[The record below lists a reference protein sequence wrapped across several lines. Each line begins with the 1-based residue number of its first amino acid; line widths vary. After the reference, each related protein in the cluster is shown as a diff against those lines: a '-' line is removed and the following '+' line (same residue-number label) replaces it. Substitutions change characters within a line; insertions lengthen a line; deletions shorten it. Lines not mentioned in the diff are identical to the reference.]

1 MKKLLFSFLLFGL
14 SVTTALAHSERD
26 SFKTAIYVMKNSV
39 NALADEALAER
50 ELARITDQ
58 LHFDKVYLEVYRS
71 GALVDEESLI
81 KAIKFFEARGIKTA
95 TGITP
100 EAGSR
105 AGQFNALDY
114 ENPEHRQELLEAVE
128 LAARHFDE
136 IILDDFF
143 FFNSKTDANIRAKG
157 KRSWTEYRLD
167 TMRKVSQDLVIKPA
181 RKIRPDVKLIIKYP
195 NWHEHFQ
202 AAGFDLEQQP
212 EMFDGIYTGT
222 ETRDPDITDQLLQQ
236 YHSYSNYRYFE
247 NIAPGRN
254 GGGWVDPYSLQYADR
269 YAEQLWLTA
278 FAGAKEITLFNWN
291 DLAGETPAPKG
302 ARQAWAAQ
310 STTVDFASLS
320 GDGFAAIA
328 AQALDKADTAMKR
341 AGNPI
346 GLASYKPTG
355 SHGEDFLHSF
365 LGNVGIP
372 MEMTAE
378 FPIDADVIFLTESA
392 KFDPELISKIKSAL
406 RKGKSVIAT
415 QGLYAAMPEAMS
427 DIVELQ
433 MTGRTVMLERYIGGH
448 GAGAGTALN
457 TPDNTKPVLFSE
469 MQFFTNDSWPLIRGV
484 ASSKGFPIMLMN
496 DYSKGTF
503 YVLNTPQ
510 NMGDLYNLPKG
521 VLNHIKRYMLADF
534 PVRLYAEPKV
544 SLFAYDNDTA
554 IITNFRDEPAQVTFA
569 ILGENKN
576 LKDAKNVAIKAGE
589 DVDGEFNYSEFGT
602 RTDVK
607 PRSYFQVTIPPHS
620 FRQFRWSE

>member
-1 MKKLLFSFLLFGL
+1 MQRIFLALIAVLFVFTSAAADSNRSSF
-14 SVTTALAHSERD
+14 E
-26 SFKTAIYVMKNSV
+26 TAIYIMKDSV
-39 NALADEALAER
+39 NALADLDVAER
-50 ELARITDQ
+50 EYDRVFKQ
-58 LHFDKVYLEVYRS
+58 LDFDKVYLEVYR
-71 GALVDEESLI
+71 GGELVDESALVS
-81 KAIKFFEARGIKTA
+81 AIEFFESRGIKTA

-105 AGQFNALDY
+105 AGQFNALNY
-114 ENPEHRQELLEAVE
+114 ENPEHRRQLVEATQ
-128 LAARHFDE
+128 LAAKHFEE

-143 FFNSKTDANIRAKG
+143 FFNSKTDANIKAKG
-157 KRSWTEYRLD
+157 DRSWTQYRLD
-167 TMRKVSQDLVIKPA
+167 TMREVSRDLVIKPA

-202 AAGFDLEQQP
+202 ATGFDLAEQPQ
-212 EMFDGIYTGT
+212 MFDGIYTGT

-278 FAGAKEITLFNWN
+278 FAGAKEITLFNWR
-291 DLAGETPAPKG
+291 DLASDRAAPKG
-302 ARQAWAAQ
+302 ARQTWAKY
-310 STTVDFASLS
+310 STTLDYTSLS
-320 GDGFAAIA
+320 GDGYAAIA
-328 AQALDKADTAMKR
+328 AQALNKADSAMKTV
-341 AGNPI
+341 GNPI
-346 GLASYKPTG
+346 GLAAYKPTG
-355 SHGEDFLHSF
+355 SYGEDFLHSF

-372 MEMTAE
+372 IELMAE
-378 FPIDADVIFLTESA
+378 FPTEHDTILLTESA
-392 KFDPELISKIKSAL
+392 KFDPELVTKIKTAL
-406 RKGKSVIAT
+406 KAGKSVIAT
-415 QGLYAAMPEAMS
+415 QGLYAAVPEALS
-427 DIVELQ
+427 EIVELQ
-433 MTGRTVMLERYIGGH
+433 MTGRNVMLDRYIGGH

-457 TPDNTKPVLFSE
+457 DPSLTQKVMFSE

-484 ASSKGFPIMLMN
+484 ASSKGFPVMLMN

-510 NMGDLYNLPKG
+510 NMGDLYNLPVE

-534 PVRLYAEPKV
+534 PVRLYSEPKV

-554 IITNFRDEPAQVTFA
+554 IVTNFRDEPARVTLA
-569 ILGENKN
+569 ILGENKV
-576 LKDAKNVAIKAGE
+576 LKDEKNKIITAGE
-589 DVDGEFNYSEFGT
+589 DADGKFNYSEFGT

-607 PRSYFQVTIPPHS
+607 ARTYFQVTIPPHS
-620 FRQFRWSE
+620 FRTFNWKD